1 MQKKRNAIK
10 GGFLRFVSRTNIF
23 ARRRRKIAAR
33 TPAIHPS
40 VLDGMFG

>member
-10 GGFLRFVSRTNIF
+10 GGFLRFVSSANFF
-23 ARRRRKIAAR
+23 ARRRRKVQ
-33 TPAIHPS
+33 TPEIHPS